1 MGKRNEAALRNRGA
15 RREARVRRLPS
26 ACLPLALLLF
36 FNAAIPCATLA
47 EEVAIG
53 KPKDLHSLRIGAV
66 YSEPIAMDEYWG
78 GPPPD
83 QADIHL
89 EADIHALKGNRYGF
103 REGEWIPYLTINYTL
118 ELLGTGK
125 KLNGQLWQMM
135 AKDGPHY
142 GLNLKLMEAGRYRL
156 TYLIGSPQEWGLAR
170 HTDRETGVDSWWEP
184 FKVEWTF
191 HYSTKR
197 IR

>member
-1 MGKRNEAALRNRGA
+1 M
-15 RREARVRRLPS
+15 
-26 ACLPLALLLF
+26 
-36 FNAAIPCATLA
+36 
-47 EEVAIG
+47 AIG
-53 KPKDLHSLRIGAV
+53 KPKDLHGLRIGAV

-78 GPPPD
+78 GPSPD

-142 GLNLKLMEAGRYRL
+142 G
-156 TYLIGSPQEWGLAR
+156 
-170 HTDRETGVDSWWEP
+170 
-184 FKVEWTF
+184 
-191 HYSTKR
+191 
-197 IR
+197 